1 MSLKVYKELPQG
13 SDEWL
18 QARCGILTASVI
30 GKLVS
35 KGAPDAIAADCPKCQ
50 AKAGFP
56 CASLARKEPVPI
68 KTLHDERIAAARDL
82 PPVFRLDDGQVA
94 QALLRTLAAE
104 RITQHVEKIHPN
116 RDMER
121 GTLDEPYARAAYAD
135 DQKVTVQEI
144 GFMVEDDFGFQL
156 GYSPDGLV
164 KEDGLIEIK
173 SRKPHVQVS
182 TVLEDE
188 PPAENMAQIQTG
200 FLVSGRAWLDYVSY
214 SGGMHLFIKRIFPDP
229 AWQEALVRIG
239 KEADALI
246 EDIVSTYLKR
256 VEGRPLTERIDHF
269 PEMEITF

>member
-1 MSLKVYKELPQG
+1 MSLKVYEELEQG

-18 QARCGILTASVI
+18 QARCGVITASVI

-35 KGAPDAIAADCPKCQ
+35 KGAPDAITAGCRKCGAAPGD
-50 AKAGFP
+50 P
-56 CASLARKEPVPI
+56 CVSLARKTPVPI
-68 KTLHDERIAAARDL
+68 KTLHDERTLAAYDL
-82 PPVFRLDDGQVA
+82 PPVYRLDNGAVA
-94 QALLRTLAAE
+94 QALLRALAAE
-104 RITQHVEKIHPN
+104 RITQHVEKIHPS

-121 GTLDEPYARAAYAD
+121 GTLDEPYARAAYTD

-182 TVLEDE
+182 TVLDDE

-200 FLVSGRAWLDYVSY
+200 FLVSRRAWLDYVSY
-214 SGGMHLFIKRIFPDP
+214 AGGMHLYIKRIFPDP

-269 PEMEITF
+269 SEPEIF

>member
-35 KGAPDAIAADCPKCQ
+35 KGAPDAITAGCSKCGAAPGD
-50 AKAGFP
+50 P
-56 CASLARKEPVPI
+56 CVSLARKTPVAI
-68 KTLHDERIAAARDL
+68 KTLHDERTLRAYDL
-82 PPVFRLDDGQVA
+82 PPVYRLDNGAVA

-104 RITQHVEKIHPN
+104 RITQHVEKIHPS

-135 DQKVTVQEI
+135 DYGVTVQEI
-144 GFMVEDDFGFQL
+144 GFMVEDKWGFKL

-164 KEDGLIEIK
+164 KSVGLIEIK

-200 FLVSGRAWLDYVSY
+200 LLVSGRAWLDYVSY
-214 SGGMHLFIKRIFPDP
+214 AGGMHLFIKRIFPDP

-246 EDIVSTYLKR
+246 EDIVSTYLAR